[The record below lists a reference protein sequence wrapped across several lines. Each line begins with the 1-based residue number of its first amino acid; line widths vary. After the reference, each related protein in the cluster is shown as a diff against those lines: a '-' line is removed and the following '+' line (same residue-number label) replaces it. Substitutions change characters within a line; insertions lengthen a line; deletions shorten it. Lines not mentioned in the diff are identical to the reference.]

1 MRFGIAPP
9 VQQNPNRRI
18 SKHLFFEKKEA
29 KNFYFG
35 CAALGVGGF
44 AAHPRINPISSG

>member
-18 SKHLFFEKKEA
+18 SKQFFFEKK
-29 KNFYFG
+29 KQKTFTL
-35 CAALGVGGF
+35 AAPL
-44 AAHPRINPISSG
+44 